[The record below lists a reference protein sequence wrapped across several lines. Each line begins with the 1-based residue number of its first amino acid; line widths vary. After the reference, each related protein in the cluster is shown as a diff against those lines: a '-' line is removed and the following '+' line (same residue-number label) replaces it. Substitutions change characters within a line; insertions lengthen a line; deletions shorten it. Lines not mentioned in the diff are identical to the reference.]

1 MVSTHSPDT
10 GSTGNSER
18 SRVSNGAGRTGSGS
32 KRMPVSRTALC
43 EQCGAGFRS
52 RQGLAGHIRFRHSDA
67 SWSASVDRAREQK
80 AESLASF
87 SAMPALPRATALLIA
102 KLQRR
107 YGGRRQDPSPTDCV
121 ICGAV
126 CKTSQGLSGHMR
138 YRHGAGGQ
146 KPDRRSAAELVRY
159 AQTHSLP
166 EPVSEA
172 VWEKVLRM
180 EGFRW

>member
-1 MVSTHSPDT
+1 M
-10 GSTGNSER
+10 
-18 SRVSNGAGRTGSGS
+18 
-32 KRMPVSRTALC
+32 
-43 EQCGAGFRS
+43 
-52 RQGLAGHIRFRHSDA
+52 
-67 SWSASVDRAREQK
+67 DRARELK

-87 SAMPALPRATALLIA
+87 SAMPSLPRSTALLIA

-107 YGGRRQDPSPTDCV
+107 YGGRRQDPAPTDCV

-138 YRHGAGGQ
+138 YRHGAGGTR
-146 KPDRRSAAELVRY
+146 PDRRSAAELVRY
-159 AQTHSLP
+159 AQTNALP
-166 EPVSEA
+166 EPVAEA

>member
-1 MVSTHSPDT
+1 M
-10 GSTGNSER
+10 
-18 SRVSNGAGRTGSGS
+18 
-32 KRMPVSRTALC
+32 RTAVC
-43 EQCGAGFRS
+43 QQCGASFRTN
-52 RQGLAGHIRFRHSDA
+52 QGLAGHGRFRHADA
-67 SWSASVDRAREQK
+67 EWSATVDRAREQR

-87 SAMPALPRATALLIA
+87 ASMGSLPRATALLIA

-107 YGGRRQDPSPTDCV
+107 YGPRRRDPSPTDCV

-146 KPDRRSAAELVRY
+146 RPDRRSAAELVRY
-159 AQTHSLP
+159 VQTHNLP
-166 EPVSEA
+166 EAVAEA

>member
-10 GSTGNSER
+10 QPTGPNRDHAVRRRGSAR
-18 SRVSNGAGRTGSGS
+18 RLVQ
-32 KRMPVSRTALC
+32 TARAAVC
-43 EQCGAGFRS
+43 DQCGAGFRS
-52 RQGLAGHIRFRHSDA
+52 NQGLAGHTRFRHADA

-87 SAMPALPRATALLIA
+87 SAMPALPGATALLIA

-107 YGGRRQDPSPTDCV
+107 YGTRRHDPSPTDCV
-121 ICGAV
+121 ICNAV

-138 YRHGAGGQ
+138 YRHGAGGA
-146 KPDRRSAAELVRY
+146 KPNRRSAAELVRY
-159 AQTHSLP
+159 VQTHSLP
-166 EPVSEA
+166 EPVAEA

>member
-1 MVSTHSPDT
+1 MVSTHSSDT
-10 GSTGNSER
+10 Q
-18 SRVSNGAGRTGSGS
+18 A
-32 KRMPVSRTALC
+32 SRTKRASSQRHRSSDRRRRPVARAAVC
-43 EQCGAGFRS
+43 DQCGAGFRS
-52 RQGLAGHIRFRHSDA
+52 KQGLAGHTRFRHSDA

-87 SAMPALPRATALLIA
+87 SATPSLPRATALLIA
-102 KLQRR
+102 KLQRK

-138 YRHGAGGQ
+138 YRHGAGGA

-166 EPVSEA
+166 EPVAEA

>member
-10 GSTGNSER
+10 PVIGKPERHRGSS
-18 SRVSNGAGRTGSGS
+18 SRRV
-32 KRMPVSRTALC
+32 PVSRDAIC
-43 EQCGAGFRS
+43 DQCGAGFRS
-52 RQGLAGHIRFRHSDA
+52 KQGLAGHVRFRHADV
-67 SWSASVDRAREQK
+67 SWSASVDRGREQK

-87 SAMPALPRATALLIA
+87 SAMPALPRSTALLIA

-107 YGGRRQDPSPTDCV
+107 YGSRRQDPSPTDCV

-138 YRHGAGGQ
+138 YRHGAGGTR
-146 KPDRRSAAELVRY
+146 PDRRSAAELVRY
-159 AQTHSLP
+159 AQTHALP
-166 EPVSEA
+166 EPVAEA

>member
-10 GSTGNSER
+10 GSTGNSVRHR
-18 SRVSNGAGRTGSGS
+18 SPSGASR
-32 KRMPVSRTALC
+32 KRLPVSRTVLC
-43 EQCGAGFRS
+43 DVCGAGFKS
-52 RQGLAGHIRFRHSDA
+52 KQGLAGHLRFRHSDA

-87 SAMPALPRATALLIA
+87 SSMPALPRATALLIA

-138 YRHGAGGQ
+138 YRHGAGGI
-146 KPDRRSAAELVRY
+146 KPDRRSSAELIRY
-159 AQTHSLP
+159 AQRNTLP
-166 EPVSEA
+166 ELVTEA
-172 VWEKVLRM
+172 VWEKILRM

>member
-1 MVSTHSPDT
+1 MIELVTALRTETKSIERRSS
-10 GSTGNSER
+10 STGAKRSPVTRNSH
-18 SRVSNGAGRTGSGS
+18 
-32 KRMPVSRTALC
+32 C
-43 EQCGAGFRS
+43 EQCGAGFRTS
-52 RQGLAGHIRFRHSDA
+52 QGLAGHMRFRHGDA
-67 SWSASVDRAREQK
+67 SWSASVDRAREQR

-87 SAMPALPRATALLIA
+87 SAMPAIPRSTALLIA

-107 YGGRRQDPSPTDCV
+107 YGTQHREPSPTDCV

-146 KPDRRSAAELVRY
+146 GPDRRNAAELVRY
-159 AQTHSLP
+159 VQMHTLP
-166 EPVSEA
+166 EPVAEA
-172 VWEKVLRM
+172 VWEKILRM